1 MTSPLRVRM
10 TLWFAL
16 STLGV
21 TLVFAVVTYLHLRHE
36 LRVERWERS
45 HPERPDFTLHGS
57 YSEEEVDD
65 IAGELLRL
73 SFLYSALA
81 AIAAIFIGERLSRRS
96 LRPIAA
102 IKLQLQ
108 SITAATL
115 ARRLDPPEAD
125 RDLETITASINNLL
139 DRIEA
144 SYRDLSE
151 FSARVAHELKTPLTL
166 LRLQLEDAAPSIE
179 PELAESLQ
187 DELRRM
193 ESYVDQCLLVARA
206 ERGQIEATL
215 EPTDLRQLLDD
226 LLEPYTLLAREQSRQ
241 LRLTA
246 PDCCP
251 AQLAPWTL
259 RQILHNLLANALKHG
274 EGDIEVSLIQDAQSA
289 RILVRNS
296 TPRER
301 ASRSGLGLGLAIAQ
315 ALAKSHPGLSLAAG
329 FQPDAYHAE
338 LTLQPLPPSAT

>member
-1 MTSPLRVRM
+1 MTSPLRLRI

-21 TLVFAVVTYLHLRHE
+21 TLVFAIVTYLHLRHE

-45 HPERPDFTLHGS
+45 HPEQPDFLLHGS
-57 YSEEEVDD
+57 YTEEEVDD

-73 SFLYSALA
+73 SLLYSALA
-81 AIAAIFIGERLSRRS
+81 ALAAIFIGARLSRRS

-108 SITAATL
+108 TINAATL

-125 RDLETITASINNLL
+125 QDLETITASINHLL
-139 DRIEA
+139 ERIET

-226 LLEPYTLLAREQSRQ
+226 LLEPYALLAREQSRQ
-241 LRLTA
+241 LRLSA
-246 PDCCP
+246 PERCP
-251 AQLAPWTL
+251 AQIAPWTI

-274 EGDIEVSLIQDAQSA
+274 EGDIEVSLIQDPQST
-289 RILVRNS
+289 RLLIRNPNPKDRS
-296 TPRER
+296 P
-301 ASRSGLGLGLAIAQ
+301 RSGLGLGLPIAQ
-315 ALAKSHPGLSLAAG
+315 ALAKSHPGLSLTTNP
-329 FQPDAYHAE
+329 QPSTYQAQ
-338 LTLQPLPPSAT
+338 LTLPPLS